1 MYTPARGAF
10 WLHLETRTGKDLKF
24 TDRHGLQILGEII
37 QRQKIANMK
46 VGGFLQLRVPCIFAG
61 MGLVEEGKLTSYKQG
76 IYELCTVCFF
86 FIFWNS
92 RFPEFPPRDGIPLAD
107 NAYPMLIHLCFVRC
121 LMRSDIGVWTRS
133 LWLILRRM

>member
-46 VGGFLQLRVPCIFAG
+46 VGGFLQLLGIARRNSTCRQCLPDADSSVFCQVSNEVG
-61 MGLVEEGKLTSYKQG
+61 YWCVDKKSLVDSAQNVNGFKMQSVVTSALEISGDALPRFRPLCGEKQ
-76 IYELCTVCFF
+76 
-86 FIFWNS
+86 
-92 RFPEFPPRDGIPLAD
+92 R
-107 NAYPMLIHLCFVRC
+107 
-121 LMRSDIGVWTRS
+121 
-133 LWLILRRM
+133 LIL